1 MSTRKL
7 LGGSQAREGAKRRR
21 RAVNEM
27 RRMAFMYQEGSPARF
42 RVESLTEA
50 LETVRKDSRLTDAQK
65 DASFKELLNRKR

>member
-7 LGGSQAREGAKRRR
+7 LGGSQAREGAKRRK

-27 RRMAFMYQEGSPARF
+27 LRMSYMYKQGSPQQMRIA
-42 RVESLTEA
+42 SLADA
-50 LETVRKDSRLTDAQK
+50 LETVRKDPRLTDAQK